1 MDLEQY
7 RSEARAWL
15 AAAMRPKAGLPLP
28 TDAEDRALQAKL
40 ADGGYAGIAFPVE
53 YGGRGLT
60 LKHQEV
66 FYEEAEPYELPSGL
80 RVSLAMIAPTL
91 LDCASPEF
99 LAEHMPRIIRGEEKW
114 IQLLSEPS
122 GGSDLAG
129 VLTRATQDGDEWV
142 INGSKVWSTDATS
155 ADYGLCLARN
165 DFDLPK
171 HHGLTMFALPLR
183 APGVTINRIAKS
195 DGWDQEFCQEFF
207 DDVRLGPDAVVGQV
221 NEGWPVA
228 QRLLV
233 HERNTTGG
241 VGYGVG
247 LHPKGKQAVS
257 IDDLL
262 AAVATRGT
270 AISQAD
276 EQLLAEAYVN
286 SVVLDQLSERIMTGF
301 GTGALTGPWGS
312 LLKLGAGLRNHR
324 RAEIAIELCG
334 PAAVAWED
342 GSDNGPVG
350 SAWLNA
356 MVVSVAGGT
365 NEMQRNTVTERLL
378 GLPREPA
385 DDRGISFSES
395 LRRRRT
401 SNT

>member
-1 MDLEQY
+1 
-7 RSEARAWL
+7 
-15 AAAMRPKAGLPLP
+15 
-28 TDAEDRALQAKL
+28 
-40 ADGGYAGIAFPVE
+40 
-53 YGGRGLT
+53 
-60 LKHQEV
+60 
-66 FYEEAEPYELPSGL
+66 
-80 RVSLAMIAPTL
+80 VSLAMIAPTL

-395 LRRRRT
+395 LRRRLT
-401 SNT
+401 ANT